1 MLRFPRAMK
10 PVLVAAVCAGAWVSC
25 AHLGPAP
32 AGPEGAA
39 RAYADALEE
48 NRLDAALALSTGLD
62 AAHFKKL
69 YADAQVRALRAR
81 AVRAAA
87 DGATSSGA
95 LKLVLENGA
104 WRVQELEP
112 ARPQVQEQ
120 AAQVL
125 SRFLDAADAGDFEG
139 ALQLLGASW
148 RNRYTPQRF
157 GEDFA
162 REPLA
167 KERLQRARSALG
179 QANWV
184 VDAAGAQLPL
194 GEGRAVR
201 LMREG
206 DALKVVA
213 LE

>member
-1 MLRFPRAMK
+1 MK
-10 PVLVAAVCAGAWVSC
+10 PVFVAALCAGTLWSC

-32 AGPEGAA
+32 AGPEGVA
-39 RAYADALEE
+39 RAYAEALEQ

-62 AAHFKKL
+62 AKRFHAL
-69 YADAQVRALRAR
+69 YGDAKIRSARAF

-87 DGATSSGA
+87 DGATGGA

-120 AAQVL
+120 AAAALTQ
-125 SRFLDAADAGDFEG
+125 FLDAAEAGQFEA
-139 ALQLLGASW
+139 ALSLLSASW
-148 RNRYTPQRF
+148 RNRYTARRF
-157 GEDFA
+157 EDDFT

-167 KERLQRARSALG
+167 KERLVRARTALG
-179 QANWV
+179 RGGWI
-184 VDAAGAQLPL
+184 VDAGGAQLPL

-201 LMREG
+201 LEREG
-206 DALKVVA
+206 EAYRVVA